1 METTVYIILALVIG
15 FIVGAKVSHIW
26 QQFVFTEILKDLGV
40 TDQQL
45 QNLIKDAAE
54 TDDGDHLERLEIRI
68 DEHQGQLYAYTLD
81 DNRFLGQGKDR
92 EQLIEHLKLNLTNVR
107 LIIQEENGGT
117 LLQKHN
123 G

>member
-1 METTVYIILALVIG
+1 MEDILYIILAAAIG
-15 FIVGAKVSHIW
+15 FVVGAKVSHIW

-45 QNLIKDAAE
+45 KNLIKDAAA
-54 TDDGDHLERLEIRI
+54 TDDGDQLERLEIRI

-81 DNRFLGQGKDR
+81 DNRFIGQGKDR

-117 LLQKHN
+117 LLQKNN

>member
-1 METTVYIILALVIG
+1 MEDILYIILAAAIG
-15 FIVGAKVSHIW
+15 FVVGAKVSHIW

-45 QNLIKDAAE
+45 KNLIKDAAA
-54 TDDGDHLERLEIRI
+54 TDDGDQLERLEIRI
-68 DEHQGQLYAYTLD
+68 DEHQGQLYAYTLE

-117 LLQKHN
+117 LLQKNN

>member
-1 METTVYIILALVIG
+1 MENILYIILAAAIG
-15 FIVGAKVSHIW
+15 FVVGAKVSHIW

-45 QNLIKDAAE
+45 KNLIKDAAE

-92 EQLIEHLKLNLTNVR
+92 DELIDRLKLNLTNVR

-117 LLQKHN
+117 LLQKNN

>member
-1 METTVYIILALVIG
+1 MENILYIILAAAIG
-15 FIVGAKVSHIW
+15 FVVGAKVSHIW

-45 QNLIKDAAE
+45 KNLIKDAAA

-92 EQLIEHLKLNLTNVR
+92 DELIEHLKLNLTNVR

>member
-1 METTVYIILALVIG
+1 MENILYIILAAAIG
-15 FIVGAKVSHIW
+15 FVVGAKVSHIW

-45 QNLIKDAAE
+45 KNLIKDAAA

-92 EQLIEHLKLNLTNVR
+92 DELIDRLKLNLTNVR

-117 LLQKHN
+117 LLQKRN